1 LRHEI
6 RPWNLIYAETAE
18 RLKKPESG
26 TEVSVDSSPHTG
38 AGSEMP
44 LKGAENHGKV
54 GSGH

>member
-26 TEVSVDSSPHTG
+26 TEVSMDSSLHEG
-38 AGSEMP
+38 AGSEIP
-44 LKGAENHGKV
+44 LKGAETHGKV
-54 GSGH
+54 GSDH